1 MRPLYAKI
9 FATKTYLFL
18 FSSILKD
25 LLLEFLFHIII
36 QFGSYKS
43 CSYLIKLSRMTL
55 LKWIHFI
62 EKAPYILFY
71 NTYSTPFT

>member
-1 MRPLYAKI
+1 MSKF
-9 FATKTYLFL
+9 FATKAYLFL

-36 QFGSYKS
+36 QSVSYKS

-55 LKWIHFI
+55 FKLIHFI
-62 EKAPYILFY
+62 EKAPCILFN

>member
-1 MRPLYAKI
+1 MQ
-9 FATKTYLFL
+9 
-18 FSSILKD
+18 
-25 LLLEFLFHIII
+25 LLDKVIYN
-36 QFGSYKS
+36 Q
-43 CSYLIKLSRMTL
+43 MTL